1 MYTGH
6 ACGSSRE
13 KAFNKILSSFSQC
26 VSRGMV
32 VTKWHGMRK
41 VPRSIRGKTR
51 FFFFSPFL
59 FFFFFFTF
67 SLPFSYCSF
76 VLFLVY
82 LYTVAQVFSIYKFS
96 SLLPDFPFNLLVL
109 VLSTSLSFTRSSDS
123 CISSIIVIIIN
134 NSYQK

>member
-13 KAFNKILSSFSQC
+13 KAFNKILSTFSQC
-26 VSRGMV
+26 VSRGIV
-32 VTKWHGMRK
+32 VTKWHGRAEG
-41 VPRSIRGKTR
+41 PAFDSGKNP
-51 FFFFSPFL
+51 FFFLLSFS

>member
-13 KAFNKILSSFSQC
+13 KAFNKILSTFSQW
-26 VSRGMV
+26 VSRGIV
-32 VTKWHGMRK
+32 VTKWHGVRK
-41 VPRSIRGKTR
+41 VPRSMRGKTR
-51 FFFFSPFL
+51 FFFLLSFS

-109 VLSTSLSFTRSSDS
+109 STSLSFTRSSDS

-134 NSYQK
+134 NISNQK

>member
-1 MYTGH
+1 MEVLGKRLLINIINFFTMRFTWHSGNKM
-6 ACGSSRE
+6 AWRAEGP
-13 KAFNKILSSFSQC
+13 AFDLGKNPFFFLLSFS
-26 VSRGMV
+26 
-32 VTKWHGMRK
+32 
-41 VPRSIRGKTR
+41 
-51 FFFFSPFL
+51 

-82 LYTVAQVFSIYKFS
+82 LYTVAQFFSIYKFS